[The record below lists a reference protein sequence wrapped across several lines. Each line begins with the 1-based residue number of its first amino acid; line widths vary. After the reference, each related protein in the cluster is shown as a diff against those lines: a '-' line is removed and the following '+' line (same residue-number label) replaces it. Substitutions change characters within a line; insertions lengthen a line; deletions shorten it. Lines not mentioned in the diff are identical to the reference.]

1 MIDRR
6 NLLTG
11 LGGMAAAGGL
21 GLSALGLPALGLA
34 APSFNLGN
42 RGDFLTACMKMRGS
56 IDDRLCIGWVIGTRY
71 AVVEHKAIPM
81 MGLIAAT
88 FARGRKIS
96 DEAYEVRSIEVAYF
110 TDLQDRKL
118 IETWQN
124 PVTGKTVEVPQT
136 RMGPARLIVTADGLD
151 IEVPAGEARGL
162 ELNHHFNPAIVRGDD
177 VWVTEV
183 IGVDGARPGQ
193 KRFVYNEMSTYHA
206 RLSDLADP
214 GQATVATNVD
224 FHGLVTF
231 RPWMG
236 FGDTPGHTTARGSG
250 TRAARIED
258 LPPYYLELTEKYHP
272 DVLDDPL
279 AVLAGEPDEG

>member
-6 NLLTG
+6 ELLAG
-11 LGGMAAAGGL
+11 LGGMAAAG
-21 GLSALGLPALGLA
+21 AFALPAAGLA
-34 APSFNLGN
+34 TPAFNLRN

-71 AVVEHKAIPM
+71 AVIDHKAIPM
-81 MGLIAAT
+81 MGLLAAT
-88 FARGRKIS
+88 FSQGRKIS
-96 DEAYEVRSIEVAYF
+96 DEAYEVRAIEVAYF

-118 IETWQN
+118 LETWQN
-124 PVTGKTVEVPQT
+124 PVTGETVEVPQT

-151 IEVPAGEARGL
+151 VETPAGEARGF
-162 ELNHHFNPAIVRGDD
+162 ELKHRFNPAVTRGDD

-183 IGVDGARPGQ
+183 IGIDGARPGQ
-193 KRFVYNEMSTYHA
+193 MPFIYNEMTTYHA
-206 RLSDLADP
+206 RMSDLADP

-236 FGDTPGHTTARGSG
+236 FGDIPGHTTARGSG
-250 TRAARIED
+250 MRAARIED
-258 LPPYYLELTEKYHP
+258 LPPYYLELTGKYHP
-272 DVLDDPL
+272 DVLNDPL
-279 AVLAGEPDEG
+279 AVLAGESGED